1 MKRRILSL
9 LCALCLLCAL
19 TIPALASA
27 RASYYFGCTDV
38 KAYAVGGGEVLFEID
53 VDATHTMLEVG
64 ADVVFVYEQQS
75 NGEYEVVATIERV
88 DNDYMTVE
96 NSWFACI
103 DVRYQGIPGRKY
115 FAAIGCY
122 ARDASG
128 SEILYFNTNVVTA

>member
-1 MKRRILSL
+1 MKRKLISLLCILSL
-9 LCALCLLCAL
+9 LCTL
-19 TIPALASA
+19 TVPALAAA

-38 KAYAVGGGEVLFEID
+38 RAYAVGGGEVLFEID

-88 DNDYMTVE
+88 DNDYMTWK
-96 NSWFACI
+96 NLAYASI
-103 DVRYQGIPGRKY
+103 DVYYQGTPGKKY
-115 FAAIGCY
+115 FADIGCY

-128 SEILYFNTNVVTA
+128 SETLYFLTNIVTA

>member
-9 LCALCLLCAL
+9 LCALCLLCSL
-19 TIPALASA
+19 TVPALAAA

-64 ADVVFVYEQQS
+64 ADVVFVYEQQP
-75 NGEYEVVATIERV
+75 NGQYVIVETIERV
-88 DNDYMTVE
+88 DNDYMTWK
-96 NSWFACI
+96 NLAYASI
-103 DVRYQGIPGRKY
+103 DVYYQGTPGTKY
-115 FAAIGCY
+115 YAYIGCY

-128 SEILYFNTNVVTA
+128 SEILYFPTNVVTA